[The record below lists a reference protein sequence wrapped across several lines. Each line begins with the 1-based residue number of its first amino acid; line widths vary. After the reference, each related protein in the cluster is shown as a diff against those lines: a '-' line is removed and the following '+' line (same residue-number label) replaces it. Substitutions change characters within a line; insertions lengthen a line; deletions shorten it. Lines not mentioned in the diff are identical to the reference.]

1 MTSATED
8 SGVPDVTVAPV
19 LEWIAGLLVAPP
31 TGNQI
36 ARLRSP
42 EGCAVL
48 GATAVEWSSHTAMLQ
63 IRRAL
68 DPCKPADTVAAD
80 LSVSYTRLFEGVCGI
95 PAVSLYESTYAVAAC
110 EAPAPPRLYGRA
122 AGEMDALLRQF
133 RMGLGATR
141 EASDHISIE
150 LALLAALL
158 RKGHIGGEGLM
169 RARLAGWMPAL
180 IDGCIALDPDGF
192 YGGLARLLGNL
203 NLLEAPGPD
212 GQPHLVSVIDGQD
225 GSHHVE

>member
-1 MTSATED
+1 MRCCGNSGWASAPRAKPLT
-8 SGVPDVTVAPV
+8 
-19 LEWIAGLLVAPP
+19 IY
-31 TGNQI
+31 
-36 ARLRSP
+36 RSNSRP
-42 EGCAVL
+42 
-48 GATAVEWSSHTAMLQ
+48 
-63 IRRAL
+63 
-68 DPCKPADTVAAD
+68 
-80 LSVSYTRLFEGVCGI
+80 
-95 PAVSLYESTYAVAAC
+95 
-110 EAPAPPRLYGRA
+110 
-122 AGEMDALLRQF
+122 
-133 RMGLGATR
+133 
-141 EASDHISIE
+141 
-150 LALLAALL
+150 AALL